1 MKKEEVYDKLL
12 YNIFGE
18 IFETTYEKKAEIFS
32 AVDTVL
38 AQLPEKDRKHLLGVI
53 SGKDP
58 EDEKYRVTLRK
69 LRHPVR
75 SKPIRDKLTPW

>member
-18 IFETTYEKKAEIFS
+18 RFETTYEKKAEIFS

-53 SGKDP
+53 SGGNP
-58 EDEKYRVTLRK
+58 EDEKYHVTLRK
-69 LRHPVR
+69 LRNPVR

>member
-1 MKKEEVYDKLL
+1 MKKEETYDILL

-18 IFETTYEKKAEIFS
+18 RFEMTDEKKAEIFS

-38 AQLPEKDRKHLLGVI
+38 AQLPERDRKHLLGVI
-53 SGKDP
+53 SGAEP
-58 EDEKYRVTLRK
+58 EDEKYRMTLRK

-75 SKPIRDKLTPW
+75 SKPIRDKLPSW